1 MLIPLAI
8 PGSPLLPQNIPLA
21 LVIMVISS
29 MLFATS
35 ATIQH
40 LAVGREVDTS
50 TKERHMGVGQVLEG
64 IVPRGDDGDD
74 ALGVVVNVNPG
85 QQREESRAPLGAQD
99 AGGMHAVVA
108 GGHGDVEDLL
118 DRVAAGLAGLRD
130 DDVGELRLVSEEEIV
145 EREQEASAGGGA
157 ECGPGRL
164 GAASRGERGVEVGV
178 GGLRDA
184 GERCAIQGGH
194 GGSRL
199 GRGGTHPGQ

>member
-1 MLIPLAI
+1 
-8 PGSPLLPQNIPLA
+8 
-21 LVIMVISS
+21 
-29 MLFATS
+29 
-35 ATIQH
+35 
-40 LAVGREVDTS
+40 
-50 TKERHMGVGQVLEG
+50 
-64 IVPRGDDGDD
+64 
-74 ALGVVVNVNPG
+74 
-85 QQREESRAPLGAQD
+85 
-99 AGGMHAVVA
+99 MHAVVA

-184 GERCAIQGGH
+184 GERCAIQGDTVARVSAAEARTPVSRRSIVAD
-194 GGSRL
+194 GSSWRAA
-199 GRGGTHPGQ
+199 T